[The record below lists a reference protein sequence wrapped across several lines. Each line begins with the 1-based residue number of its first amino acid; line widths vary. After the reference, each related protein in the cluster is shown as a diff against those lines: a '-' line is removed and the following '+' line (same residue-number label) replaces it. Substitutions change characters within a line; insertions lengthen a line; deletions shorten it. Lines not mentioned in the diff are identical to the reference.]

1 MKLGK
6 LEISEESKKEI
17 LEELVNPDMS
27 INEENL
33 AKLLK
38 SAMENKDFLKKEN
51 KVIHLEP
58 EKRFSGFFLFA
69 NIIHKE
75 FL

>member
-1 MKLGK
+1 MKLGE

-38 SAMENKDFLKKEN
+38 SAMENKDFLKKR
-51 KVIHLEP
+51 K
-58 EKRFSGFFLFA
+58 
-69 NIIHKE
+69 
-75 FL
+75 